1 MDIAF
6 DIDKRGKAPIYLQI
20 KEQLRRHIVGA
31 KLPEGT
37 ALPDLKTLAALAG
50 VSSRTADL
58 GVQELIKDGV
68 CYRRPKKGTYVANP
82 AATARKRVICLAL
95 PDGTLEQ
102 ALSARS
108 SHGADIDIYRG
119 VASAANAAGLDLIT
133 VSGDLEPSLRFYRQS
148 KELLLQ
154 GAVLG
159 SNCPPALATALA
171 KEFPTLRL
179 VYANYYFHG
188 FADTPANVHG
198 VFNDDFGGAYQL
210 ASALWKK
217 GGRKFGLCTVMSDDE
232 NYRERVKGY
241 VAALRSQ
248 GVADSDIMVETFPD
262 RKGLPH
268 LEYGHRFVDAFLSR
282 AGGTPDTLLCVHDL
296 IARGAIDELRRRGL
310 DAKITVAGYDGML
323 PQARAG
329 APFPTMAI
337 DFEEIGREAVRVASG
352 VGESFPKTIRTMPRL
367 VLGDEPHGGNA

>member
-1 MDIAF
+1 MNIAF
-6 DIDKRGKAPIYLQI
+6 DIDKRGKSPVYLQI

-82 AATARKRVICLAL
+82 AATARKRVLCLAL
-95 PDGTLEQ
+95 PDGTLER

-108 SHGADIDIYRG
+108 SHGADIDVYRG
-119 VASAANAAGLDLIT
+119 VASAANASGLDLIT

-154 GAVLG
+154 GAILG

-171 KEFPTLRL
+171 KEFPALRL

-210 ASALWKK
+210 ASALRKR
-217 GGRKFGLCTVMSDDE
+217 GGRKFGICSLEITDE

-248 GVADSDIMVETFPD
+248 GLGDQDIGVKVYPAGMGMT
-262 RKGLPH
+262 H
-268 LEYGHRFVDAFLSR
+268 LELGRQFVSELLAS
-282 AGGTPDTLLCVHDL
+282 GQTPDTLLCVHDL
-296 IARGAIDELRRRGL
+296 IARGAIDELRRHGL
-310 DAKITVAGYDGML
+310 DDTITVAGYDGML
-323 PQARAG
+323 PEARAG

-337 DFEEIGREAVRVASG
+337 DFEEIGREAVRVAG
-352 VGESFPKTIRTMPRL
+352 GAGESYPKTIRTMPRL